1 MALRIIFMG
10 TPDFAVPIL
19 HSIKKSNHDIL
30 SVYTQNPQK
39 KNRGQKIG
47 LTPIHEFSKQNNI
60 KVRHPEKL
68 NTNENL
74 NFL

>member
-30 SVYTQNPQK
+30 SVYTQIHK
-39 KNRGQKIG
+39 KNRTKIVN
-47 LTPIHEFSKQNNI
+47 PNS
-60 KVRHPEKL
+60 
-68 NTNENL
+68 
-74 NFL
+74 